1 MTMKTFLHKHA
12 QLLSMIIITCMT
24 ALYIIQK
31 TDALTML
38 RFTSHTTL
46 LYSMWFIAFIYLIYT
61 ALLSSKET
69 TSRLHAIF
77 AGLAPSAIFL
87 CLTPF
92 FGETHIHDVITA
104 LTGFYFIAYGFLFI
118 YTYHKKQPAQKEQH
132 EKFKRSHLI
141 MIIITSCV
149 YLYFGIDHLGKAFYV
164 DEKLWIYDRI
174 ETYWDNV
181 ITGDWYNTRPSD
193 KPGVTTAILS
203 GPGLLFFD
211 PSTFNEGAT
220 HKDQLEQMFFALR
233 FPLLISIFIF
243 ILITFFCARKVIPT
257 EAALLFF
264 VFLCLSPLL
273 LGIARMINPD
283 ALLWIFFLVSFLCFM
298 RYLFDSSLSALYC
311 AGIFLGLSLLTKYI
325 ANIFIIFYFFVIL
338 ADPIIRKR
346 SYDQIMQVMRA
357 RLIQFG
363 IMLIIALS
371 VFYIFYPGTWV
382 KHDRILLA
390 TIHSEAFA
398 STWIYF
404 AVFTCLLIA
413 DVFLNRAKITSA
425 TIHFLHTYRAWII
438 YGILSIFTAFIL
450 FMTLNVYTNMSFLDF
465 TYIIE
470 SPKSVYRDVGPFALF
485 SASFYPLIFGVTP
498 IVIIGLILGIF
509 HTLRSKEW
517 QSSHMII
524 FYSIIFILMY
534 YAGSIINHVMPIV
547 RYQIVLYPLIIL
559 IASIGW
565 TMSLSHFFK
574 KNPKNIILLCSLI
587 LLCES
592 VQLFTLH
599 HFYFSYN
606 SPLLP
611 YRYIINSKDMG
622 DGNYEVAQYLNTLPR
637 AENMLVWTD
646 KTGLCQFFVGS
657 CNNMIQDLSLIEI
670 VPQIDYYIISQ
681 NRKNYIERLTLQ
693 KKENRADYPI
703 RLDRLYNIGTKKEFE
718 LFPGGREAQFIRVIP
733 SSDVNIIDQ

>member
-1 MTMKTFLHKHA
+1 MKTFLHIHA
-12 QLLSMIIITCMT
+12 KSLSVIIMTCAT
-24 ALYIIQK
+24 ILYIIQK
-31 TDALTML
+31 TDAFAML

-46 LYSMWFIAFIYLIYT
+46 LYGIWLMTFSFFVYITLF
-61 ALLSSKET
+61 LSKGT
-69 TSRLHAIF
+69 VSRLQTIF
-77 AGLAPSAIFL
+77 AGLAPSAVFL

-92 FGETHIHDVITA
+92 FIETHIHQFITA

-118 YTYHKKQPAQKEQH
+118 YTYHKKQPIQQKVH
-132 EKFKRSHLI
+132 KKLKRSHLI
-141 MIIITSCV
+141 MLIITSCL

-174 ETYWDNV
+174 ETYWDNI

-193 KPGVTTAILS
+193 KPGVTTALVS

-211 PSTFNEGAT
+211 PSTFNEGT
-220 HKDQLEQMFFALR
+220 LHKDQLEQMFFALR
-233 FPLLISIFIF
+233 FPLLISIFF
-243 ILITFFCARKVIPT
+243 CILITFFCARKVIT
-257 EAALLFF
+257 AEAALLFF

-283 ALLWIFFLVSFLCFM
+283 ALLWIFFLVSFLCFL
-298 RYLFDSSLSALYC
+298 RHLFDDSLSALYC
-311 AGIFLGLSLLTKYI
+311 AGAFLGLSLLTKYI
-325 ANIFIIFYFFVIL
+325 ANIFIVFYFFIIL
-338 ADPIIRKR
+338 IDPIIRKR
-346 SYDQIMQVMRA
+346 SPINILRSMRM
-357 RLIQFG
+357 RLTQFG
-363 IMLIIALS
+363 IMIIVALS
-371 VFYIFYPGTWV
+371 IFYIFYPGAWV

-404 AVFTCLLIA
+404 AVFICLLIA
-413 DVFLNRAKITSA
+413 DVFFYRAKITSV
-425 TIHFLHTYRAWII
+425 ILHFLHVYRLWII

-450 FMTLNVYTNMSFLDF
+450 LMAVNVYTNMSLFDF

-498 IVIIGLILGIF
+498 IVILGLIFGIF
-509 HTLRSKEW
+509 HILRSREW
-517 QSSHMII
+517 QNSHVII
-524 FYSIIFILMY
+524 FYSIVFILMY

-574 KNPKNIILLCSLI
+574 KDPRNIILLCSLI

-592 VQLFTLH
+592 VQLFALH

-606 SPLLP
+606 SPILP
-611 YRYIINSKDMG
+611 DRYIINSKDMG
-622 DGNYEVAQYLNTLPR
+622 DGNYEVAQYLNTLPN
-637 AENMLVWTD
+637 AENLLVWTD

-693 KKENRADYPI
+693 KKENRADYPL
-703 RLDRLYNIGTKKEFE
+703 RLDRLYNIDTKKEFE
-718 LFPGGREAQFIRVIP
+718 LFPGGRKAQFIRVIR
-733 SSDVNIIDQ
+733 SNDVNIIDQ